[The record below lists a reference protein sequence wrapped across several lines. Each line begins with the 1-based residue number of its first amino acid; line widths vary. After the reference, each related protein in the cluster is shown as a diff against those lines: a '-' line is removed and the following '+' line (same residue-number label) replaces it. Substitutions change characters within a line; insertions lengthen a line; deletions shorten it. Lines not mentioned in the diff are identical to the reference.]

1 MANTSNASTLT
12 TDFNVTPYYDD
23 YDPTKNFYRILF
35 KPGYAVQA
43 RELTQM
49 QTILQK
55 QVDRFGKH
63 VFKEGSIVLPGAFTL
78 ETNQGIRGGNPIPY
92 VKVKDYDASNNDV
105 TISDFYRTSLTGQ
118 SSNITAY
125 VIEVADGSEGVT
137 DTKTIF
143 VRYTSASNSNSSIKS
158 FQAGETLISNTG
170 ATLVVLNNDP
180 VANTGFGSRFQI
192 DSGVFFAKEHFISF
206 DTQSVILDRYN
217 PNPNC
222 RVGFI
227 VSEDIINYS
236 QDASLLDPA
245 LEASNYSA
253 PGADRFRLSS
263 ELQVREYNDP
273 AGAPDF
279 VSLFSIQN
287 GVIQTYYEKS
297 QYNILNDKLAER
309 TYEESGD
316 YYVNG
321 LSVQVR
327 EHDDNGSN
335 FGRYAN
341 GNNQLLFV
349 GVDPGVAYVQG
360 NRIQAYDIVGLETTK
375 GLSYSG
381 SNNQIGS
388 TTMGSY
394 VTVNELTGTWEL
406 DKGNRVNLYDT
417 AQDRISGKKWSTT
430 AQTGNLIGTGF
441 LQTVEYVSGT
451 PGYDAIYN
459 IYLAD
464 VSMNGSNVFANVRS
478 IYVDNTPHSDLGA
491 DIILNASNNAVLNDI
506 NQSALLYYVG
516 SDYVRNVKT
525 IGTTTSDFNYSFGQ
539 TSGVSSTVQIA
550 IGGTIS
556 LAPSLAAD
564 ETFPYGTTSL
574 GSADKRDITVVIGA
588 SKNLTMTG
596 TVSANSGSGNTFTLT
611 GSGTAFT
618 RLNAGDKLEFAGKS
632 NTVYIQSI
640 TNDTS
645 LTVTEW
651 LPQNLTGNAFF
662 KAYKTGDNI
671 DLTLKGSDAGT
682 TRTVSATPTALTID
696 LKETFPTATDC
707 TVSYKLAKT
716 SVVERL
722 KTLRPNRF
730 VKINC
735 ATAGTSGPFKLGYS
749 DVYKIRNVVKKT
761 GSAPTTLTDGTNVT
775 SYFDFDNGQRDT
787 HYDIATITPRG
798 IILGGT
804 DYLLVEL
811 DYFEPGFSGR
821 AGYFSIDSYPIQDDD
836 TLSSNTNIR
845 TENIPVYRSPISRQ
859 EYDLRNYLDYRPVKT
874 LTATDTQVIASA
886 STNPGS
892 SNTYY
897 NAASGIKFPVPST
910 EFTYDYSYYLARKDL
925 VVVDK
930 NGLFSII
937 RGNPAAVP
945 ITPPAPENM
954 MVIAALDIAPYPS
967 LSPAYANAL
976 NKKNLAV
983 RTRKLSNIRFTMR
996 DIGVL
1001 KDRIQNLEYYAS
1013 LSLLEKSAY
1022 DLRILDDQGLDRFK
1036 NGIFVDTF
1044 RDHLLGA
1051 SDNNPDYR
1059 IVVDPE
1065 EMSIRPVYTMESYGY
1080 DYLSGSNVIQK
1091 GNLILLDYDEVELLS
1106 QRNVTNIRNIERS
1119 SYLFVGNMTITPP
1132 QDVWV
1137 DTSFAP
1143 DESVTIHSANS
1154 LISISSSVENA
1165 DQLPIVQKNLISTT
1179 WGDWRRFST
1188 GFVLYTGT
1196 GTDRAEVGRF
1206 ATYQQAVAASTRFTN
1221 TTDVTIESLFNNV
1234 RSGVQRFALTN
1245 YDQTA
1250 TGYKVVDTS
1259 AIPYI
1264 RPQTLV
1270 VVTKGLKPY
1279 SKMYAYF
1286 DGIDVTS
1293 YCTPLT
1299 KSQYDSMTSSS
1310 VMSQM
1315 PITFG
1320 TEGDDLIVD
1329 SNGIIYFLFRI
1340 DENLKFRTGTKNLI
1354 LSDALSG
1361 TSSDNMN
1368 AEATTGARGRFVAQG
1383 TKVVK
1388 QRTIYSTGGYTE
1400 SEESLQEQFGNSTFE
1415 VIPMVI
1421 PEPPGGGDPELERMI
1436 ANGEIV
1442 IGQGVGDCSAYS
1454 FLVRAPQGEE
1464 GIFLTSVDIFVA
1476 RKSATR
1482 GLWFEI
1488 REMNSAGGITR
1499 TQIPFSE
1506 IYYEN
1511 ANIPVSTD
1519 GQTNPLTVTFPSP
1532 IFLLNKTQYA
1542 FVIHAENADP
1552 DFYLWISRLGEI
1564 DVNTQRQITERP
1576 FSGTYYTTNNNL
1588 NWDIVPD
1595 VDLVCTFR
1603 RADFATGVDGSAV
1616 LGNKPIERFY
1626 LANSSASLSARRG
1639 DIFTSGDRV
1648 TVTGANGTIAIT
1660 DRLYGNVTTSS
1671 ANGNVV
1677 TVLSA
1682 TQFIMSNTNYQV
1694 GEKVD
1699 VYASNG
1705 AYRKIT
1711 ATVSAI
1717 ANTRAM
1723 LSYYKETSINTFA
1736 DFKESTGGFYANDI
1750 IRSLNSN
1757 TYTSQILSIKDFRYS
1772 TTSFEPSYL
1781 NFTRSTISFEMRTY
1795 ANGSTVQGSYFF
1807 VDPSVTYYFTSE
1819 QALSSRSNEINNL
1832 SGNRSNQV
1840 RVNMRTSSNVVS
1852 PVIDLTRTHNIYI
1865 DNIINANTTGETNA
1879 TGGSLFNKYISRTIT
1894 LADGQDAED
1903 LQVTLTSYRPPTTDV
1918 KVYAKILHAEDS
1930 ESFAQKSWIE
1940 LEKQGNGDITYSSL
1954 SDRNDFKEY
1963 TYKFPTSYMNGTA
1976 NVVAYTT
1983 SAGTKFSGYKYFAVK
1998 IGLTANNSAVVP
2010 RVADLKCIALQL

>member
-43 RELTQM
+43 RELTQI

-78 ETNQGIRGGNPIPY
+78 ETQYGSRTGSAIPY

-105 TISDFYRTSLTGQ
+105 SISDFYRTTLTGQ
-118 SSNITAY
+118 SSNISAY
-125 VIEVADGSEGVT
+125 VVEVEDGSEGVT

-143 VRYTSASNSNSSIKS
+143 VRYTSASNANSSIRV
-158 FQAGETLISNTG
+158 FQPGETLISNSG

-180 VANTGFGSRFQI
+180 VANTGLGSRFQI
-192 DSGVFFAKEHFISF
+192 ESGVFFAKEHFISF
-206 DTQSVILDRYN
+206 DTQSVILNRYD

-222 RVGFI
+222 KVGFL
-227 VSEDIINYS
+227 VTEDIINYT
-236 QDASLLDPA
+236 QDTSLLDPA

-253 PGADRFRLSS
+253 PGADRFRLIS
-263 ELQVREYNDP
+263 ELQVRPYDDP
-273 AGAPDF
+273 EGPPDF
-279 VSLFSIQN
+279 ITLFSIKN
-287 GVIQTYYEKS
+287 GIIQTYYEKS

-360 NRIQAYDIVGLETTK
+360 YRVQAYDIVELETEK
-375 GLSYSG
+375 GLAYSG
-381 SNNQIGS
+381 ANNQISS

-394 VTVNELTGTWEL
+394 VTVNELVGTWEL
-406 DKGNRVNLYDT
+406 DKGNRINFYDA
-417 AQDRISGKKWSTT
+417 AQDRISGKKWAVS
-430 AQTGNLIGTGF
+430 AQTGNLIGSGV
-441 LQTVEYVSGT
+441 LQTIEYVSGT

-459 IYLAD
+459 VYLAD
-464 VSMNGSNVFANVRS
+464 LRMNGTNAFANVRS
-478 IYVDNTPHSDLGA
+478 IYVDNSPYSDLGA
-491 DIILNASNNAVLNDI
+491 DIVLNTANNAALNDI

-525 IGTTTSDFNYSFGQ
+525 IGTATSDMNYSFNQ
-539 TSGVSSTVQIA
+539 SSVSGIQIA

-564 ETFPYGTTSL
+564 ESFPYGTTSL
-574 GSADKRDITVVIGA
+574 GAADKRDITVVVSA

-618 RLNAGDKLEFAGKS
+618 RLNVGDKLEFAGRS
-632 NTVYIQSI
+632 NTVYIAGI

-651 LPQNLTGNAFF
+651 LPTNLTGNVFF

-682 TRTVSATPTALTID
+682 TRTVAATPTTLTID
-696 LKETFPTATDC
+696 LKETFPSATDC
-707 TVSYKLAKT
+707 TVTYKLAKT
-716 SVVERL
+716 SVSEL
-722 KTLRPNRF
+722 TKTLKPNRF
-730 VKINC
+730 VIINC
-735 ATAGTSGPFKLGYS
+735 ATAGTSGPFRLGFS
-749 DVYKIRNVVKKT
+749 DVYKIRNVVRKT
-761 GSAPTTLTDGTNVT
+761 GSAPTTLTDGTNIT
-775 SYFDFDNGQRDT
+775 SSFDFDNGQKDA
-787 HYDIATITPRG
+787 HYDIGTITPRG
-798 IILGGT
+798 ITLGGT

-811 DYFEPGFSGR
+811 DFFEPGFSGR
-821 AGYFSIDSYPIQDDD
+821 AGYFSIDSYPIQDNDA
-836 TLSSNTNIR
+836 LAANTNIR
-845 TENIPVYRSPISRQ
+845 TENIPVYRSTVSGK

-874 LTATDTQVIASA
+874 LTATDTQVIGSA
-886 STNPGS
+886 TTNPGV

-897 NAASGIKFPVPST
+897 NAASGLKFPVPST
-910 EFTYDYSYYLARKDL
+910 EVTYDYSYYLARKDI

-930 NGLFSII
+930 NGVFSVIK
-937 RGNPAAVP
+937 GNPSISP
-945 ITPPAPENM
+945 ITPVATENM
-954 MVIAALDIAPYPS
+954 MVIAALDITPYPS

-976 NKKNLAV
+976 NKKSSAV

-1051 SDNNPDYR
+1051 SENNKDYR

-1080 DYLSGSNVIQK
+1080 DYLSGSNVVKI
-1091 GNLILLDYDEVELLS
+1091 GNLVTLAYNEVELLK
-1106 QRNVTNIRNIERS
+1106 QPNVTNIRNLERS

-1143 DESVTIHSANS
+1143 DEVVTIHSANS
-1154 LISISSSVENA
+1154 LISVSSTTENA

-1188 GFVLYTGT
+1188 GFALYTGT
-1196 GTDRAEVGRF
+1196 GANRTQVGTYS
-1206 ATYQQAVAASTRFTN
+1206 TYQQALAASTQYTN

-1250 TGYKVVDTS
+1250 SGYKVVDTS
-1259 AIPYI
+1259 VIPYI
-1264 RPQTLV
+1264 RPQTITV
-1270 VVTKGLKPY
+1270 SVRGLKPF

-1286 DGIDVTS
+1286 DGINVTS
-1293 YCTPLT
+1293 YITPLT
-1299 KSQYDSMTSSS
+1299 KAQYDSLTTNS
-1310 VMSQM
+1310 VMTQNA
-1315 PITFG
+1315 ITFS
-1320 TEGDDLIVD
+1320 TEGSDLIVNSD
-1329 SNGIIYFLFRI
+1329 GTAYFLFRI
-1340 DENLKFRTGTKNLI
+1340 DQNLKFRTGTKNLI
-1354 LSDALSG
+1354 VMDAIAGTTLNEDLSNDAS
-1361 TSSDNMN
+1361 
-1368 AEATTGARGRFVAQG
+1368 TGAKQKFIAQG

-1388 QRTIYSTGGYTE
+1388 QRTIYSTAGYAT
-1400 SEESLQEQFGNSTFE
+1400 SEEITQQNFTSSAFE
-1415 VIPMVI
+1415 VIPQWTPSEDPAFNTVI
-1421 PEPPGGGDPELERMI
+1421 QDPTTWPGF
-1436 ANGEIV
+1436 
-1442 IGQGVGDCSAYS
+1442 QGMCTAYS

-1464 GIFLTSVDIFVA
+1464 GVFLTSVDIFVA

-1482 GLWFEI
+1482 GMWFEI
-1488 REMNSAGGITR
+1488 REMDSAGGITR
-1499 TQIPFSE
+1499 NQIPLSE
-1506 IYYEN
+1506 VWYTN
-1511 ANIPVSTD
+1511 DQIPVSTD
-1519 GQTNPLTVTFPSP
+1519 GKTNPFTVTFPSP
-1532 IFLLNKTQYA
+1532 IFLMNNVQYA
-1542 FVIHAENADP
+1542 FILHSENGDP
-1552 DFYLWISRLGEI
+1552 DTYLWISRLGEI

-1595 VDLVCTFR
+1595 VDLVCTFK
-1603 RADFATGVDGSAV
+1603 RANFATGVAGSAII
-1616 LGNKPIERFY
+1616 GNKPVERFY
-1626 LANSSASLSARRG
+1626 LANTSVSLSARRG
-1639 DIFTSGDRV
+1639 DTFTSGDRL
-1648 TVTGANGTIAIT
+1648 TITTPNGVNTIAVT
-1660 DRLYGNVTTSS
+1660 DRLRGNITTTS
-1671 ANGNVV
+1671 ANGSVV
-1677 TVLSA
+1677 KILSG
-1682 TQFIMSNTNYQV
+1682 TQFLLSNTNYRV
-1694 GEKVD
+1694 GEKID
-1699 VYASNG
+1699 VYDRNG
-1705 AYRKIT
+1705 SYRGIT
-1711 ATVSAI
+1711 ANVSAVS
-1717 ANTRAM
+1717 NTRAM
-1723 LSYYKETSINTFA
+1723 LNYYQESSVNTFA

-1757 TYTSQILSIKDFRYS
+1757 TYSSQITAIKDFRYS
-1772 TTSFEPSYL
+1772 TVSFEPSYL
-1781 NFTRSTISFEMRTY
+1781 NFARTSITYEMRTY

-1807 VDPSVTYYFTSE
+1807 VDPSETYYFTTE

-1832 SGNRSNQV
+1832 AGNRSNQI
-1840 RVNMRTSSNVVS
+1840 RVNMSTTSNVVS
-1852 PVIDLTRTHNIYI
+1852 PVIDLTRTHNIYV

-1879 TGGSLFNKYISRTIT
+1879 TGGSLFNKYISKTVT

-1918 KVYAKILHAEDS
+1918 KVYAKILHAEDG
-1930 ESFAQKSWIE
+1930 EALAQKSWIE

-1954 SDRNDFKEY
+1954 ADRNDFLEY
-1963 TYKFPTSYMNGTA
+1963 TYKFPTSSMTGTG
-1976 NVVAYTT
+1976 NSVSYTT